1 MDTEQF
7 KGWWQTQ
14 AHPQKI
20 KQQILVKRLVTKSGT
35 TSKDKT
41 ANLNAEKG
49 TAART
54 TIDLWDKNLCSKI
67 QCLPVHIKI
76 DEKNRVFF
84 CWFRPKYSKYG
95 SGSAQQLNKFAKQ
108 TVWHTDHSP
117 LILQQRVEQC
127 DLCLA
132 LMIGSHATHCPSW
145 QFPSNSNLELKH
157 YKGPFSLPEW
167 RLNPRRLSARLLGLL
182 LASATLARNVTFPK
196 RASRLL
202 NGLSWDYN
210 NPREAVTFPPNP
222 RPADWNLGGMS
233 AKPEGVPIKNQQ
245 WICLVTTF
253 FYAS

>member
-1 MDTEQF
+1 MKRTGCFFAGLAQNIQSMEVVP
-7 KGWWQTQ
+7 
-14 AHPQKI
+14 PQSKTN
-20 KQQILVKRLVTKSGT
+20 LLSRLFGT
-35 TSKDKT
+35 LIIS
-41 ANLNAEKG
+41 L
-49 TAART
+49 
-54 TIDLWDKNLCSKI
+54 S
-67 QCLPVHIKI
+67 
-76 DEKNRVFF
+76 
-84 CWFRPKYSKYG
+84 
-95 SGSAQQLNKFAKQ
+95 
-108 TVWHTDHSP
+108 
-117 LILQQRVEQC
+117 LILQQRAEQC

-196 RASRLL
+196 RARRLL

-233 AKPEGVPIKNQQ
+233 AKPEGAPIKNQQ

-253 FYAS
+253 FMPDEHFLKLCQGETNFHIFVKMFQELFDPLLRHQKSSLLKRVS